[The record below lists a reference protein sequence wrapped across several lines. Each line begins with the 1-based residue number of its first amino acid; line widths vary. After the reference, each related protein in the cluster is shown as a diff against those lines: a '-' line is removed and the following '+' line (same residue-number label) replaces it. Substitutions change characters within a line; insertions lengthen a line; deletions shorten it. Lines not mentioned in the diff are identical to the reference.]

1 MGEPARGTRP
11 GPPSD
16 PVPVAHAPSCP
27 PGRIAPGAEKK
38 AAWRAETGMARSNR
52 SSGAAT
58 APAAVLVESRLAPP
72 QLSAVL
78 LARPGLSAL
87 LHTGLGKRL
96 LSVTAPAGY
105 GKTTALAQFVAQA
118 GQLGVMAAWLSLE
131 EEDNDP
137 LIFFRYLAAALHHA
151 DARLGRSVLAQT
163 AGGSLAST
171 DAIVA
176 SLLSDLGGVDG
187 RLLLVLDDFHVLRH
201 EGLHRQV
208 EWLVAHLPPN
218 IGVAIASRTRLPL
231 SLSSWRVRNQ
241 LLELDAAHFGLGFDE
256 AADFVGL
263 VSGAPLDRAQVETLH
278 SRTEGWIAGLQLASL
293 ALRESGDRGAFLRD
307 FSGTD
312 RDITDYLG
320 EHVLD
325 SLQPGLRDFLLDTA
339 GLERFSAELCD
350 EVLSRSDSR
359 AMLAEVQAR
368 NLFLSGLDR
377 SRTWFRYHHLF
388 ADYLRGRSRERPA
401 EGNRIISLRASAWF
415 QRHGLLREAIRYAFD
430 GQDLERAADLVAA
443 FSAELVQHR
452 GEHATLLGWLARL
465 PQQLVHARPKIR
477 VGHAWSLVLTRRYPE
492 AEYELRALEHACQ
505 DSGDDELRSMVD
517 MIRCVYWAHVG
528 EPLQAKASSELWL
541 KSWPRADAFCTGVVA
556 NVLASGCCVTDAFD
570 EGEQA
575 LAIARRSFGETQAD
589 YGLAWVAALG
599 VMLAMR
605 RGDYHEAMARARSGM
620 AVVERSLGL
629 ASYAGSMLALLA
641 AEVCY
646 EQDDLAAAQAFLDVG
661 LPYIDDHGLIE
672 MTTAGY
678 LTRARLL
685 RLRGEMAQADGC
697 LLEGESLGH
706 RLKLPR
712 LALMLSAERCAL
724 RLQAGSI
731 EEAQKLA
738 RSYGLLGYG
747 AGMQVQAAPNE
758 EDSVH
763 LVQLR
768 LRMAAAEPGG
778 GAAVSGALNDA
789 LRRALRDHHRAQVA
803 RLQVLKAVNQQRAQE
818 GAQALRTLD
827 EALDHA
833 ACCGLLRSVVDGD
846 PVVLDMIEAIRAN
859 RGERHVE
866 GRGQAPDAYLERL
879 LSAGGR
885 RLQPSLS
892 GAPGAGAE
900 SAQAE
905 RSGERLTERLTEREL
920 RILRLLKSGLGNR
933 ELAQSLFVSEATV
946 KWHLHNIFAKLGVK
960 NRTSALARAQQKSL
974 L

>member
-1 MGEPARGTRP
+1 
-11 GPPSD
+11 
-16 PVPVAHAPSCP
+16 
-27 PGRIAPGAEKK
+27 
-38 AAWRAETGMARSNR
+38 MARSGR
-52 SSGAAT
+52 SSGADKASAT
-58 APAAVLVESRLAPP
+58 VLVESRLAPP
-72 QLSAVL
+72 QLSAAL

-118 GQLGVMAAWLSLE
+118 EAHAVTVAWLSLE

-137 LIFFRYLAAALHHA
+137 LLFFRYLAAALHHA

-163 AGGSLAST
+163 AGGSLAAT
-171 DAIVA
+171 DAIAA
-176 SLLSDLGGVDG
+176 SMLSDLSAAEGP
-187 RLLLVLDDFHVLRH
+187 LLLVLDDFHLIRH
-201 EGLHRQV
+201 DSLHRQV
-208 EWLVAHLPPN
+208 EWLIAHLPPN
-218 IGVAIASRTRLPL
+218 VGVAIASRTRLPL
-231 SLSSWRVRNQ
+231 SLSAWRVRNQ
-241 LLELDAAHFGLGFDE
+241 LLELDAAHFGLALDE

-263 VSGAPLDRAQVETLH
+263 VSGAPLDRAQVQALH
-278 SRTEGWIAGLQLASL
+278 NRTEGWIAGLQLASL
-293 ALRESGDRGAFLRD
+293 ALRESGDPGAFLRD

-325 SLQPGLRDFLLDTA
+325 SLPADVRDFLLDTA
-339 GLERFSAELCD
+339 GLERFCAELCD
-350 EVLSRSDSR
+350 EVLSRTDSR
-359 AMLAEVQAR
+359 AMLADVQAR

-377 SRTWFRYHHLF
+377 NRTWFRYHHLF
-388 ADYLRGRSRERPA
+388 ADYLRGRSRERHA
-401 EGNRIISLRASAWF
+401 DGRHAISLRASAWF

-430 GQDLERAADLVAA
+430 GHDLERAADLVAE

-477 VGHAWSLVLTRRYPE
+477 IGHAWSLVMTRHYPE
-492 AEYELRALEHACQ
+492 AEYELRALELACQ
-505 DSGDDELRSMVD
+505 ESGDQDLRSMVD
-517 MIRCVYWAHVG
+517 LIRCVYWAHVG
-528 EPLQAKASSELWL
+528 EPLQAKAGSELWL

-556 NVLASGCCVTDAFD
+556 NVLASGCCATDAFAQ
-570 EGEQA
+570 GEQA
-575 LAIARRSFGETQAD
+575 LAIARRSFGETQAE
-589 YGLAWVAALG
+589 YGLAWAAALA

-605 RGDYHEAMARARSGM
+605 HGDFDEAMTQARAGIK
-620 AVVERSLGL
+620 VIERSLGL

-646 EQDDLAAAQAFLDVG
+646 EQNDLANARTLLDAG

-685 RLRGEMAQADGC
+685 RLGGEVAQADSC

-738 RSYGLLGYG
+738 RSYGFVGYG
-747 AGMQVQAAPNE
+747 ANLQAQALPAE
-758 EDSVH
+758 DDSVGLIH
-763 LVQLR
+763 LR
-768 LRMAAAEPGG
+768 LRMAAAEHG
-778 GAAVSGALNDA
+778 GAASVTGAGNASAINGALNDA
-789 LRRALRDHHRAQVA
+789 LRQAQRDDHRAQMA
-803 RLQVLKAVNQQRAQE
+803 RLLVLKAVNQHRTQE

-827 EALDHA
+827 EALDLA
-833 ACCGLLRSVVDGD
+833 ARCGLVRSVIDGD
-846 PVVLDMIEAIRAN
+846 PVVLDMIEAIRASRAQ
-859 RGERHVE
+859 RGSRQVE
-866 GRGQAPDAYLERL
+866 GQGQASDAYLERL
-879 LSAGGR
+879 LAAGGR
-885 RLQPSLS
+885 LAS
-892 GAPGAGAE
+892 GSAPRAADEGADAG
-900 SAQAE
+900 
-905 RSGERLTERLTEREL
+905 LTERLTEREL

-960 NRTSALARAQQKSL
+960 NRTSALARAQQRSL

>member
-1 MGEPARGTRP
+1 
-11 GPPSD
+11 
-16 PVPVAHAPSCP
+16 
-27 PGRIAPGAEKK
+27 
-38 AAWRAETGMARSNR
+38 MARSGR
-52 SSGAAT
+52 SAGASLAS
-58 APAAVLVESRLAPP
+58 AAVLVESRLAPP
-72 QLSAVL
+72 QLSDAL

-105 GKTTALAQFVAQA
+105 GKTTALAQFVAQ
-118 GQLGVMAAWLSLE
+118 LEPHGVTVAWLSLDS
-131 EEDNDP
+131 EDNDP
-137 LIFFRYLAAALHHA
+137 LLFFRYLAAALHHA
-151 DARLGRSVLAQT
+151 DQRLGRSVLAQT
-163 AGGSLAST
+163 AGGSVAST
-171 DAIVA
+171 DSIVA
-176 SLLSDLGGVDG
+176 SLLSDLGADCG
-187 RLLLVLDDFHVLRH
+187 RLVIVLDDFHLIAH

-208 EWLVAHLPPN
+208 EWLIGHLPPN
-218 IGVAIASRTRLPL
+218 VGVVIASRTRLPL
-231 SLSSWRVRNQ
+231 SLSAWRVRNQ
-241 LLELDAAHFGLGFDE
+241 LLELDAANFGLALDE
-256 AADFVGL
+256 AADFVGR
-263 VSGAPLDRAQVETLH
+263 VSGAPLERAQVQALH
-278 SRTEGWIAGLQLASL
+278 QRTEGWIAGLQLASL
-293 ALRESGDRGAFLRD
+293 ALRESGDRRAFLRD

-325 SLQPGLRDFLLDTA
+325 SLRPDLRDFLLDTA
-339 GLERFSAELCD
+339 ALERFCAELCD
-350 EVLSRSDSR
+350 EVLGRTDSR

-388 ADYLRGRSRERPA
+388 ADYLRDHGRERQA
-401 EGNRIISLRASAWF
+401 GGGNRAISLRASVWF
-415 QRHGLLREAIRYAFD
+415 QRQGLSHEAIRYAFEA
-430 GQDLERAADLVAA
+430 QDFERAADLVAE

-477 VGHAWSLVLTRRYPE
+477 IGHAWSLVLTRRYAE
-492 AEYELRALEHACQ
+492 AEHELRALEQACGEG
-505 DSGDDELRSMVD
+505 GDDELRYMVE

-528 EPLQAKASSELWL
+528 EPLQAKASSEVWL

-556 NVLASGCCVTDAFD
+556 NVLASGCCATDAFEQGD
-570 EGEQA
+570 QA
-575 LAIARRSFGETQAD
+575 LAIARRSFGESHAD
-589 YGLAWVAALG
+589 YGLAWAAALA

-605 RGDYHEAMARARSGM
+605 RGDHDDAMAHVRSGI
-620 AVVERSLGL
+620 AIVDRSLGV

-646 EQDDLAAAQAFLDVG
+646 EQNDLVGARTFVDVG
-661 LPYIDDHGLIE
+661 LPYVDDHGLVE

-685 RLRGEMAQADGC
+685 RLGGEVALADSC

-712 LALMLSAERCAL
+712 LALALAAERCVL

-747 AGMQVQAAPNE
+747 GNAQSQDAVNE
-758 EDSVH
+758 EDSLCLLHV
-763 LVQLR
+763 R
-768 LRMAAAEPGG
+768 LRMAALTQGNASAITGL
-778 GAAVSGALNDA
+778 LNDA
-789 LRRALRDHHRAQVA
+789 LRRALRDNHRAQVA
-803 RLQVLKAVNQQRAQE
+803 RLLVLKSVHQHRNQE

-833 ACCGLLRSVVDGD
+833 SRCGLVRSLVDAD
-846 PVVLDMIEAIRAN
+846 PVVLDMIETVRINRAGN
-859 RGERHVE
+859 RAATGP
-866 GRGQAPDAYLERL
+866 GQAPDAYLLKL
-879 LSAGGR
+879 LAAGGR
-885 RLQPSLS
+885 SASSPNAVRVSD
-892 GAPGAGAE
+892 AEAGVGVAE
-900 SAQAE
+900 
-905 RSGERLTERLTEREL
+905 LLTEREL
-920 RILRLLKSGLGNR
+920 KILRLLKAGLGNR

-960 NRTSALARAQQKSL
+960 NRTSALARAQQNSL
-974 L
+974 I

>member
-1 MGEPARGTRP
+1 
-11 GPPSD
+11 
-16 PVPVAHAPSCP
+16 
-27 PGRIAPGAEKK
+27 
-38 AAWRAETGMARSNR
+38 MARSSR
-52 SSGAAT
+52 SSGASEASAT
-58 APAAVLVESRLAPP
+58 VLVESRIAPP
-72 QLSAVL
+72 QLSAAL

-87 LHTGLGKRL
+87 LRTGLGKRL

-105 GKTTALAQFVAQA
+105 GKTTALAQFAMQA
-118 GQLGVMAAWLSLE
+118 GSHGVTVAWLSLE

-137 LIFFRYLAAALHHA
+137 LLFFRYLAAALHHA
-151 DARLGRSVLAQT
+151 DSRLGRSVLAQT
-163 AGGSLAST
+163 AGGSLAAT
-171 DAIVA
+171 DAIAA
-176 SLLSDLGGVDG
+176 SLLGDLGAVDG
-187 RLLLVLDDFHVLRH
+187 HLLLVLDDFHLIRH

-208 EWLVAHLPPN
+208 EWLIDHLPPN
-218 IGVAIASRTRLPL
+218 VGVAIASRTRLPL

-241 LLELDAAHFGLGFDE
+241 LLELDAAHFGLALDE

-263 VSGAPLDRAQVETLH
+263 VSGAPLNRAQVSALH
-278 SRTEGWIAGLQLASL
+278 NRTEGWIAGLQLASL
-293 ALRESGDRGAFLRD
+293 ALRESGDRSAFLRD

-325 SLQPGLRDFLLDTA
+325 SLPPDLRDFLLDTA

-377 SRTWFRYHHLF
+377 TRTWFRYHHLF
-388 ADYLRGRSRERPA
+388 ADYLRGRSRERQTDGSRA
-401 EGNRIISLRASAWF
+401 ISLRASAWF

-430 GQDLERAADLVAA
+430 GQDLERAADLVAE

-477 VGHAWSLVLTRRYPE
+477 IGHAWSLVLTRRYPE
-492 AEYELRALEHACQ
+492 AEHELRALEHACQ
-505 DSGDDELRSMVD
+505 ESGDDDVRNMVD

-556 NVLASGCCVTDAFD
+556 NVLASGCCATDAFD
-570 EGEQA
+570 QGEQA
-575 LAIARRSFGETQAD
+575 LAIARRSFGETHAD
-589 YGLAWVAALG
+589 YGLAWAAALG

-605 RGDYHEAMARARSGM
+605 RGDFHEAMARVRAGIT
-620 AVVERSLGL
+620 VVERSLGL

-646 EQDDLAAAQAFLDVG
+646 EQGDLTGARTFLDVG

-685 RLRGEMAQADGC
+685 RLGGEVALADSC

-731 EEAQKLA
+731 DEAQKLA
-738 RSYGLLGYG
+738 RSYGLVGFG
-747 AGMQVQAAPNE
+747 AGTQAQAMSYEDDGVQL
-758 EDSVH
+758 VH
-763 LVQLR
+763 LR
-768 LRMAAAEPGG
+768 LRMAAAEQGSIAG
-778 GAAVSGALNDA
+778 VTGALNDA
-789 LRRALRDHHRAQVA
+789 LRRALRDDHRAQVA
-803 RLQVLKAVNQQRAQE
+803 RLLVLKAVHQHRAQDVV
-818 GAQALRTLD
+818 QALRTLD

-833 ACCGLLRSVVDGD
+833 ARCGLLRSIVDGD
-846 PVVLDMIEAIRAN
+846 PVVLDMIEAIRDY
-859 RGERHVE
+859 RGDRHVE
-866 GRGQAPDAYLERL
+866 GRGLAPDAYLEKL

-885 RLQPSLS
+885 MPSGSQPHAQGV
-892 GAPGAGAE
+892 GADAI
-900 SAQAE
+900 
-905 RSGERLTERLTEREL
+905 LTERLTDREL